1 MGEGARAEVPISAP
15 NQESVTSYA
24 GDTGI
29 AHLAKV
35 ESTSILHC
43 KLPVFP
49 FEIVKYL
56 GDSYANILFLLTL
69 PLGSVLKLPGLRC
82 LTVVEGRGHK
92 ATDASVRD
100 VGGRRRAE
108 AAASAKVPR
117 SLRPVKTNRGQEG
130 YRETAPRATAYC
142 ETVRRLH
149 NLGG

>member
-1 MGEGARAEVPISAP
+1 MGEGARAEVPILAP
-15 NQESVTSYA
+15 NQSVMSYA

-49 FEIVKYL
+49 FEIIKYL
-56 GDSYANILFLLTL
+56 GDSYANILFLVTL

-100 VGGRRRAE
+100 VGGRWRAE
-108 AAASAKVPR
+108 AAASAKLPR
-117 SLRPVKTNRGQEG
+117 SLRPMKTD
-130 YRETAPRATAYC
+130 REARRDIEKQPR
-142 ETVRRLH
+142 EPPRTVRP
-149 NLGG
+149 